1 MHTPL
6 CKLEK
11 KYPHKF
17 VSEERIFSN
26 IRRGD
31 RIFVGTGCGQPQYL
45 IRTLTD
51 YVKNRPKAFF
61 DVEVLQV
68 WTMGVAPFLN
78 DRFKNNFRLNSFF
91 IGKDI
96 RDAVN
101 KNLADYTPVF
111 LSKVPELFKR
121 KSIPI
126 DVALIQ
132 ASLPD
137 RRGCFSLGISV
148 DIVKAAVESADL
160 VVAQI
165 NTYMPYV
172 HGDTLVEIENIDYI
186 VQYDEPLIE
195 MDYGS
200 SDEAIQK
207 IGNYVARII
216 RHGDTLQVGYG
227 RMRNAILS
235 HLKDKKHLGIHTELL
250 SDGVVD
256 LMKLGVVDNSRK
268 SIDRG
273 KTVASFCMGKKQSY
287 EFLRNNPEI
296 EFRPVDY
303 TNNPTI
309 ISRIQNMVAINT
321 ALEIDLTGQAT
332 AESVGSAFFSGIGG
346 QADFMRGAALAPGGK
361 TILVLKSTAGEG
373 SVSTI
378 MPVLSLG
385 SGVTLTR
392 GDVHY
397 VVTEFG
403 IAYIHGKNIRER
415 AMSLIAIAHP
425 KFRPWLIAEAK
436 KRHLIFEDQKFN
448 LGKAGEYPEHLET
461 YRTTK
466 KGLNLLLRPVK
477 ISDEPLMKDFF
488 YDLSDKSMYRRFFS
502 ARLDMHHETLQ
513 RFVIIDYTREMGIL
527 AVMEDGGQEIVVGYG
542 QYIMK
547 EDTHTAEVAFA
558 VRDEYHRKGIATE
571 LIAYLMVLAKKQGLM
586 GFTAA
591 ILENNGPALAL
602 MDKIEGEIHKVFKDG
617 AYDFHVSFDQ
627 SRS

>member
-1 MHTPL
+1 METPL
-6 CKLEK
+6 VKLEK

-45 IRTLTD
+45 IRALTD
-51 YVKNRPKAFF
+51 YVKNRPKSFF

-68 WTMGVAPFLN
+68 WTMGVAPYLDQHF
-78 DRFKNNFRLNSFF
+78 RHNFRLNSFF
-91 IGKDI
+91 VGKDI

-101 KNLADYTPVF
+101 QGIVDYTPVF
-111 LSKVPELFKR
+111 LSRVPELFRR
-121 KSIPI
+121 KLIPI

-132 ASLPD
+132 TSLPD
-137 RRGCFSLGISV
+137 RRGSFSLGISV

-160 VVAQI
+160 VIAQV

-172 HGDTLVEIENIDYI
+172 HGDTLVEIEDIDYI
-186 VQYDEPLIE
+186 VQYNEPLIE
-195 MDYGS
+195 MGYGS

-207 IGNYVARII
+207 IGKYVARII
-216 RHGDTLQVGYG
+216 RDGDTIQVGYG
-227 RMRNAILS
+227 QMRNAILS
-235 HLKDKKHLGIHTELL
+235 HLKDKKHLGMHTELL
-250 SDGVVD
+250 SDGVVE

-268 SIDRG
+268 SINRG

-287 EFLRNNPEI
+287 EFLRNNPDI
-296 EFRPVDY
+296 EFRTVDY
-303 TNNPTI
+303 TNNPI
-309 ISRIQNMVAINT
+309 VISRIQNMVAINT

-361 TILVLKSTAGEG
+361 TILVLKSKTGEG

-378 MPVLSLG
+378 MPMLSPG
-385 SGVTLTR
+385 AGVTLTR

-415 AMSLIAIAHP
+415 AMSLITIAHP

-436 KRHLIFEDQKFN
+436 KRHLIFEDQQFN

-477 ISDEPLMKDFF
+477 ISDEPLLKDFF

-513 RFVIIDYTREMGIL
+513 RFVVIDYAKEMGML
-527 AVMEDGGQEIVVGYG
+527 AIQEEDGQETVVGYG
-542 QYIMK
+542 QYIINDDNHMA
-547 EDTHTAEVAFA
+547 DIAFA
-558 VRDEYHRKGIATE
+558 VRDDYHRKGIASE
-571 LIAYLMVLAKKQGLM
+571 LLLYLTYLAKKQGLL
-586 GFTAA
+586 GFTAVV
-591 ILENNGPALAL
+591 LESNGAALTLIDNLDAQ
-602 MDKIEGEIHKVFKDG
+602 IHKKYREG
-617 AYDFHVSFDQ
+617 TYEYLILFDTV
-627 SRS
+627 